1 MKKLI
6 TLAFVFLVINASAQ
20 LDKGVWLVG
29 GTGSLL
35 ASKVEYT
42 IPAMSYVYNADRLNI
57 SVSPN
62 IGYFIVDK
70 FALGLKTNYT
80 KSKEQGNGLGGGYSN
95 ENRFSLG
102 PFARYYF
109 LNKDKQ
115 YNILSE
121 LSYQYGFYWFKPNK
135 GNSNT
140 FNIAAGSAVY
150 FNSSVGLEF
159 LVGYYSTKETI
170 RVNADKNISKQ
181 NGMQVSIGFQIHL
194 QK

>member
-6 TLAFVFLVINASAQ
+6 TLAFVFLTISASAQ

-42 IPAMSYVYNADRLNI
+42 IPAMSYAYSADKLNI
-57 SVSPN
+57 SISPN
-62 IGYFIVDK
+62 IGYFLMDK
-70 FALGLKTNYT
+70 FALGI
-80 KSKEQGNGLGGGYSN
+80 KSSYNKDKSEVNDGGYSN

-109 LNKDKQ
+109 LEKDKQ
-115 YNILSE
+115 YNILSA
-121 LSYQYGFYWFKPNK
+121 LSYQYGFYWIKPSK

-140 FNIAAGSAVY
+140 FNVAAGSAVY
-150 FNSSVGLEF
+150 FNNSVGLEF
-159 LVGYYSTKETI
+159 LVGYYSTKETVRI
-170 RVNADKNISKQ
+170 GDNNNIVKQ
-181 NGMQVSIGFQIHL
+181 NGMQMSIGFQIHL

>member
-1 MKKLI
+1 M
-6 TLAFVFLVINASAQ
+6 
-20 LDKGVWLVG
+20 
-29 GTGSLL
+29 
-35 ASKVEYT
+35 
-42 IPAMSYVYNADRLNI
+42 
-57 SVSPN
+57 
-62 IGYFIVDK
+62 DK

-80 KSKEQGNGLGGGYSN
+80 KYKEQLNSGSYSN
-95 ENRFSLG
+95 ENRLSLG

-109 LNKDKQ
+109 LEKDKQ
-115 YNILSE
+115 YNILSD
-121 LSYQYGFYWFKPNK
+121 LSYQYGFYWFKPSSK

-140 FNIAAGSAVY
+140 FDVAAGSAIY

-170 RVNADKNISKQ
+170 RIGENNTILKQ